1 MKRIDINTQRKLY
14 WLFIPLAVVVLL
26 EIIYL
31 WFNINLL
38 NLWFGLDIDI
48 LSWCKPALLISV
60 LIVFVG
66 YSIAAIK
73 QKCWGEF
80 IIALIILVI
89 MILNMSN
96 IFVSP

>member
-14 WLFIPLAVVVLL
+14 WLFTPLAVVVLL

-38 NLWFGLDIDI
+38 DLWFGLDIDI
-48 LSWCKPALLISV
+48 LSWCKPALLFSV
-60 LIVFVG
+60 LIIFVG
-66 YSIAAIK
+66 YSIAALK

-80 IIALIILVI
+80 FIALIIFLI
-89 MILNMSN
+89 MILNMCN
-96 IFVSP
+96 IFLST

>member
-14 WLFIPLAVVVLL
+14 WLFAPLAIVVVI

-38 NLWFGLDIDI
+38 SLWFGLEIDV
-48 LSWCKPALLISV
+48 LSWCKPALLTSV
-60 LIVFVG
+60 LIIFVG

-73 QKCWGEF
+73 QKCWEEF
-80 IIALIILVI
+80 IIAIIILLI
-89 MILNMSN
+89 MILNMIN
-96 IFVSP
+96 IF